1 MGNAPADRVV
11 ELDERWRE
19 RRIKWGRKLG
29 RLRLGV
35 EPLDAQL
42 ARQLRVASV
51 LSAVST
57 LIGLFFIALFS
68 AFGRPDV
75 GLIFVALFL
84 LPIILSSW
92 IGYLR
97 LANRAHAFEREYAAY
112 QSERS
117 RMIGSDTETSTTP
130 EST

>member
-1 MGNAPADRVV
+1 MGNAPADPVV
-11 ELDERWRE
+11 DLDERWRE

-42 ARQLRVASV
+42 DRHRRVTSV
-51 LSAVST
+51 MSAVSGA
-57 LIGLFFIALFS
+57 IGLLFIALFS

-75 GLIFVALFL
+75 GLIFVAVFL
-84 LPIILSSW
+84 LPIIIFSW
-92 IGYLR
+92 AGYLL
-97 LANRAHAFEREYAAY
+97 LARRAHAFEREYDAY
-112 QSERS
+112 KSER
-117 RMIGSDTETSTTP
+117 RRLIGSGATNTTP